1 MRIKTNKDLISFKTT
16 SNHKYTREDAEK
28 RTAKDPR
35 IQPQKRILHFL
46 LWDKSIPPIPL
57 EEERTLYSYDHN
69 NLISESFYAWLYPLI
84 HVGYLRTIVPE
95 DLYKIAENS
104 EFDVSTTAEYVT
116 KEFEK
121 LKDIHE
127 RKYLKKFGIEDTFEN
142 RENLKN
148 DPNFKYPK
156 YLVFR
161 AIFSALGWQY
171 ILAILFKA
179 ISDIASGLNTLQIRA
194 LINYVQENNLTH
206 NQNPSKKGYGYAVGV
221 ACIVYFVGV
230 LSGHGF
236 NKAGVFGAE
245 VKGVLTKLIHDKAM
259 KLSKRSKTVYS
270 HSMITSLI
278 GNDVYK
284 IDLAASYL
292 PFAICLPIGLAITI
306 ALLATHLGG
315 ASLAGVGYFLI
326 ATMCFFFFT
335 KKLMAWRKDVNVQT
349 DARVSYIKE
358 ILNNMKMLK
367 YYAWE
372 VPFLNLITQIR
383 SKEMNVMLK
392 IQFARNIITG
402 CAVTLPLVSAM
413 IGFLCM
419 YGQNHGLRNAANI
432 FSSLTLFN
440 ILTLHISLLPLALS
454 STGDALIAF
463 KRIQNL
469 LLAEEEIPDLKY
481 IKTEFN
487 KQVDS
492 IRITNGSFT
501 WNDDLLSTSD
511 SDSTTELEKTDNSSE
526 KGSVDSN
533 GTSINKTILHN
544 INLKIKHGE
553 FVVITGSIG
562 SGKSSLLAAINGD
575 INRIQGGIDINGDLI
590 LCSHPWIQNTTV
602 RENITFGLD
611 YDKQIYKTVIES
623 CSLTSD
629 FEILPAGDM
638 TEIGER
644 GVNLSGGQKA
654 RINLARTVY
663 RAYTMDE
670 YNIVMFDD
678 VLSAVDA
685 KVGKHIMSECILG
698 LLGNKT
704 RVLATHQ
711 LSLIGDADR
720 IIYMNGDG
728 TIDIGTN
735 EELIARNPGFKNLMD
750 FQMEG
755 EDEKEDEANDED
767 EDEDVKAEELK
778 LIRKQT
784 TKDEKVGKTIEAEKI
799 NTNSISGAMF
809 VEYLKSGC
817 GKLGPKVVLINL
829 LCAISLTTF
838 CMLFENVWLSFWS
851 LRKFKQY
858 DNPFY
863 IGIYVMITCSFV
875 LCAIW
880 QFCTIVFISNKA
892 SKVLNISCLRRIMFA
907 PMAFFDTTPLG
918 RIMNRF
924 TKDTDVLDNEIA
936 EQARLTCMGL
946 GNVIGILILCI
957 IYLPWFAILIP
968 FLIIYVF
975 VFFNVYQATS
985 REVKRIEGV
994 SRSFVFSN
1002 FDEMLQG
1009 LTTIKI
1015 YNSCERFM
1023 KRNDFNI
1030 NKMNEAY
1037 FANISLMRWFSV
1049 PLHGAAAT
1057 VNLIVTML
1065 CVSHAYPI
1073 SAAGAGLLI
1082 SYAIQ
1087 FSMQII
1093 TCTRAI
1099 GQLEQ
1104 LSSSVERVCEYAT
1117 ELPQEAPYEKDVDQ
1131 TLPPSWPEHGEIQ
1144 FKDVSLKYR
1153 PELPFVLKNMNLDI
1167 KPNEKIGICGRT
1179 GAGKSTIMTALYRL
1193 SEIECGEMTIDGV
1206 NISEIGLFKLRS
1218 KLAIIP
1224 QDPVLFKG
1232 TIRSNLDP
1240 FEETD
1245 DSILIEALE
1254 MASGGIGDF
1263 TLDSIVEEDGTN
1275 YSLGERQVIALCR
1288 ALIRKS
1294 KILILDEATSSVDYE
1309 TDARI
1314 QNTIAQGFKDCT
1326 ILCIAHRLRTILN
1339 YDRILVM
1346 DKGECAEFDTP
1357 KALWENKE
1365 GIFRSM
1371 CEKSGIDEKDFE

>member
-1 MRIKTNKDLISFKTT
+1 MIPTT
-16 SNHKYTREDAEK
+16 LLTGNAKYPSYETEDIEK
-28 RTAKDPR
+28 RNANDPL
-35 IQPQKRILHFL
+35 IQPQKRLMTKVL
-46 LWDKSIPPIPL
+46 LDKRIPPVL
-57 EEERTLYSYDHN
+57 TEDERIEFPFRKTNLYSETFF
-69 NLISESFYAWLYPLI
+69 LWCKPILYI
-84 HVGYLRTIVPE
+84 GYRRTIQPQ
-95 DLYKIAENS
+95 DLYKIPKGS
-104 EFDVSTTAEYVT
+104 SYDVEKQCNLFLSHFNDLKYKYET
-116 KEFEK
+116 KYMK
-121 LKDIHE
+121 RNKIKD
-127 RKYLKKFGIEDTFEN
+127 TPEN
-142 RENLKN
+142 REKLLTDDK
-148 DPNFKYPK
+148 FEYPK
-156 YLVFR
+156 LLIVR
-161 AIFSALGWQY
+161 ALYKTFFFDITWALIFKGVADAGTALN
-171 ILAILFKA
+171 
-179 ISDIASGLNTLQIRA
+179 SLQIRA
-194 LINYVQENNLTH
+194 LIDYVH
-206 NQNPSKKGYGYAVGV
+206 NKAEGRDVGKSGYGLALGV
-221 ACIVYFVGV
+221 AVTV
-230 LSGHGF
+230 LATGLLYARNF
-236 NKAGVFGAE
+236 NDVSFAGAE
-245 VKGVLTKLIHDKAM
+245 IKGVLTKVLLDKSFRLDRESRI
-259 KLSKRSKTVYS
+259 KYPPSTVTAY
-270 HSMITSLI
+270 L
-278 GNDVYK
+278 GNDLSK
-284 IDLAASYL
+284 IDLAANFF
-292 PFAICLPIGLAITI
+292 PVIVCLPIGLGITI
-306 ALLATHLGG
+306 ALLAVNLGG
-315 ASLAGVGYFLI
+315 ASLSGIAWFMLITGFIVYSMKFL
-326 ATMCFFFFT
+326 M
-335 KKLMAWRKDVNVQT
+335 KWRKSINIQT
-349 DARVSYIKE
+349 DARVKSIKE
-358 ILNNMKMLK
+358 VLHNIKMIK

-372 VPFLNLITQIR
+372 KPFAKIISKLRSQEMEIMLKNQVFRNLITGI
-383 SKEMNVMLK
+383 
-392 IQFARNIITG
+392 
-402 CAVTLPLVSAM
+402 AVTLPTVSAL
-413 IGFLCM
+413 IGFLAM
-419 YGQNHGLRNAANI
+419 YGQLGGLKNAAKI
-432 FSSLTLFN
+432 FSSVTLFN
-440 ILTLHISLLPLALS
+440 ILTGHVSMLPTALTSASDAWIAFSRVQNFLLATETKKDPNYNKYPQESSKTTISIRNGLFNWSAESPKEIISIPTEKIKSDSLLS
-454 STGDALIAF
+454 SSSSCSL
-463 KRIQNL
+463 
-469 LLAEEEIPDLKY
+469 
-481 IKTEFN
+481 
-487 KQVDS
+487 
-492 IRITNGSFT
+492 NGS
-501 WNDDLLSTSD
+501 DYHLS
-511 SDSTTELEKTDNSSE
+511 
-526 KGSVDSN
+526 
-533 GTSINKTILHN
+533 N
-544 INLKIKHGE
+544 INLNITQGE
-553 FVVITGSIG
+553 FLVITGSIG

-575 INRIQGGIDINGDLI
+575 MPRLDGNVDIYGDLI
-590 LCSHPWIQNTTV
+590 LCSNPWIQNTTV

-663 RAYTMDE
+663 RAYIMDE

-1117 ELPQEAPYEKDVDQ
+1117 ELPQEAPYEKDIDQ
-1131 TLPPSWPEHGEIQ
+1131 TLPPSWPEHGKIQ

-1245 DSILIEALE
+1245 DSILLEALE

-1263 TLDSIVEEDGTN
+1263 TLDSIVEENGTN

-1288 ALIRKS
+1288 ALIRES